1 MDTPRPSRRP
11 RPPRPARSAAGFT
24 VVEVMVAAFVMVFG
38 ITSAILV
45 MQSGFRALDTA
56 RKTTLA
62 SQIMQS
68 EMERIRMLSWSRIQ
82 ALATQSAADPS
93 VDFTSIF
100 PQNTEVEKKM
110 FQQISDT
117 FTATRVMEP
126 LADHDGEVY
135 RIQVNIAWRGIDG
148 VPHRRSSSTQYC
160 KDGLYAYY
168 YRTP

>member
-1 MDTPRPSRRP
+1 
-11 RPPRPARSAAGFT
+11 GFT
-24 VVEVMVAAFVMVFG
+24 VVEVMIAAFVMVFG

-82 ALATQSAADPS
+82 ALAAQTAADPS
-93 VDFTSIF
+93 VDFATIF
-100 PQNTEVEKKM
+100 PQNTEVERKL
-110 FQQISDT
+110 FRQISDT

-126 LADHDGEVY
+126 VADRDGEIY
-135 RIQVNIAWRGIDG
+135 RIEINVSWRGIDG
-148 VPHRRSSSTQYC
+148 T
-160 KDGLYAYY
+160 
-168 YRTP
+168 